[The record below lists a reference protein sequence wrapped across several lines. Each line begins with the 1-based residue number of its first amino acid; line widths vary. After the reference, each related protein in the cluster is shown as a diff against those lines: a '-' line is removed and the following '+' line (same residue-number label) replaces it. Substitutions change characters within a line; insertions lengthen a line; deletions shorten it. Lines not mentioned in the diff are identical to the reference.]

1 MTLAVVDAS
10 VALKWFLG
18 ARPGE
23 DDVDLALA
31 LLRAVGTKAV
41 ELVQPPHFIAE
52 VGAVLIRE
60 TPATAHRDLA
70 DLMELDMRIG
80 ARPDDY
86 ALAMTL
92 ARRYRLHV
100 FDTLYHALALDTQG
114 AVFVTADARFE
125 RKARAEGRV
134 VLLRDFVLQT

>member
-31 LLRAVGTKAV
+31 LLRAVGTKAI
-41 ELVQPPHFIAE
+41 ELIQPPHFIAE

-70 DLMELDMRIG
+70 DLMELDMRVAAQPG
-80 ARPDDY
+80 AY

-92 ARRYRLHV
+92 ADRYRLHL
-100 FDTLYHALALDTQG
+100 FDTLYHALALHIDG
-114 AVFVTADARFE
+114 AVFVTADERYERSARG
-125 RKARAEGRV
+125 EGRV
-134 VLLRDFVLQT
+134 VLLRDFVLPT